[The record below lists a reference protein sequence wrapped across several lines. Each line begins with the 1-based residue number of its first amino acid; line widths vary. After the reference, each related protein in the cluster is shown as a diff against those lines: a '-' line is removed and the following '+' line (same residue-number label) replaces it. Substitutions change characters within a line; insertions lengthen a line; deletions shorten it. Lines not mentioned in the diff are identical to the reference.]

1 MIFQSDRQCKPPKLK
16 MLLFTITVNCYC
28 VLICLCE
35 LILIEEVYN
44 QCFDETHGI
53 SAHIPRCC
61 LCFFGGGIGSTYSK
75 HTWNAAHAPTIKPAC
90 LL

>member
-61 LCFFGGGIGSTYSK
+61 LCFLGGGDWLHVFQTHLECSSRAD
-75 HTWNAAHAPTIKPAC
+75 H
-90 LL
+90 